1 MAADGM
7 TKGSV
12 SREAIHQ
19 AMGGLYHLLQPA
31 ESAIRTLNLTT
42 TSATSSARTPS
53 QSTADYFV
61 DLCREDLCLAD
72 RSEQGSCTMLNT
84 SDVKGEITAD
94 KKADLTRAS

>member
-12 SREAIHQ
+12 SRDAIHQ

-31 ESAIRTLNLTT
+31 ESAIRALNLTT
-42 TSATSSARTPS
+42 TSATSSASTPS
-53 QSTADYFV
+53 QSTTDYFV
-61 DLCREDLCLAD
+61 GFVRN
-72 RSEQGSCTMLNT
+72 EQDPCTMLT
-84 SDVKGEITAD
+84 ASDVKGEITAD